1 MNPKNIILA
10 HLPRDVYDR
19 IETDLKPVTLTR
31 GEIIHRPGEEIRNL
45 YFPTTCM
52 ISITVT
58 SSDGRTV
65 EAGAIGRR
73 EVVGINAFMGGRET
87 TQTEYIV
94 QLPGEALKI
103 SAEPLKIEFNRNTQ
117 LRDLLLKYTQ
127 AMIAQI
133 SQNVACNRLHDI
145 NQRFARWLL
154 EVSDRIESQ
163 TFPLTQEFIA
173 EMLGVR
179 RAGVTETAGK
189 FKEMGLIEY
198 SRGDIEITDLKR
210 LEDASCECYMV
221 LRDEYDRLLGLKS
234 FEEKAE

>member
-1 MNPKNIILA
+1 
-10 HLPRDVYDR
+10 
-19 IETDLKPVTLTR
+19 
-31 GEIIHRPGEEIRNL
+31 
-45 YFPTTCM
+45 
-52 ISITVT
+52 
-58 SSDGRTV
+58 
-65 EAGAIGRR
+65 
-73 EVVGINAFMGGRET
+73 
-87 TQTEYIV
+87 
-94 QLPGEALKI
+94 
-103 SAEPLKIEFNRNTQ
+103 
-117 LRDLLLKYTQ
+117 
-127 AMIAQI
+127 MIAQI

-210 LEDASCECYMV
+210 LEAASCECYMV

-234 FEEKAE
+234 SEEKSE